1 MRSPPEA
8 GRHIP
13 LSRLLL
19 LAFSATAGVTVEFY
33 DFFLYGYAA
42 ASAFPATFFPNLP
55 PTEALVF
62 SYLAFGAGFPA
73 RLVGAFVFG
82 HFGDRI
88 GRKSAFIINISLVGL
103 TTCLTG
109 LLPGYASLGIM
120 APILLVALRIL
131 QGIGL
136 GGEFG
141 GASALLSEFGA
152 TRRSRAFW
160 TSLANLGIAFGGILA
175 SAVLLLFSD
184 NFAAGGWR
192 VAMLLSAVIVIPAL
206 LARYRL
212 ADSPLFERV
221 KEREQVARLPSVA
234 VFRTH
239 ASRIVLLA
247 LVFAFQQMDGY
258 ISGTYIISFMN
269 FAGIPLAT
277 TAMLL
282 LVGRIGDAAGIIIS
296 GPTANRLKRR
306 GVATIAMA
314 LTTALSLPF
323 VLAILGRRIAI
334 IGVLQF
340 FITFLGVGVLHGLAP
355 ILTSES
361 FPTKFRYSGAGIA
374 FNLSAIFGGMV
385 APSLLAGLIGA
396 DVGRRWY
403 YVPVVYAIYCAV
415 GMLALAFISE
425 TRDVDLER
433 LDGASST
440 TGGARAKE
448 QPVGMD

>member
-141 GASALLSEFGA
+141 GASALLAEFGA

-192 VAMLLSAVIVIPAL
+192 VAMLLSAVIVISAL

>member
-141 GASALLSEFGA
+141 GASALLAEFGA

-323 VLAILGRRIAI
+323 VLAILGRRVAI

>member
-1 MRSPPEA
+1 M
-8 GRHIP
+8 
-13 LSRLLL
+13 SRLLL

-42 ASAFPATFFPNLP
+42 ASAFPAIFFPNLP

-73 RLVGAFVFG
+73 RLLGAFVFG
-82 HFGDRI
+82 HFGDRV
-88 GRKSAFIINISLVGL
+88 GRKFAFIINISLVGL
-103 TTCLTG
+103 TSCLTG
-109 LLPGYASLGIM
+109 LLPGYATLGIA
-120 APILLVALRIL
+120 APILLVVLRIL

-141 GASALLSEFGA
+141 GASALLAEFGA

-160 TSLANLGIAFGGILA
+160 TSLANLGIALGGILA

-184 NFAAGGWR
+184 SFAAGGWR
-192 VAMLLSAVIVIPAL
+192 IAMLLSAVIVIPAL

-239 ASRIVLLA
+239 GPRIVLLA

-282 LVGRIGDAAGIIIS
+282 LVGRVGDAAGIIIS
-296 GPTANRLKRR
+296 GPTANLLKRR
-306 GVATIAMA
+306 GVALIAMA
-314 LTTALSLPF
+314 LTTALSVPF
-323 VLAILGRRIAI
+323 VLAILGGHIAI
-334 IGVLQF
+334 IAVLQF
-340 FITFLGVGVLHGLAP
+340 FITFLGVGILHGLAP

-361 FPTKFRYSGAGIA
+361 FPTKFRYSGGGIA
-374 FNLSAIFGGMV
+374 FNLSAIFGGMI

-396 DVGRRWY
+396 DVARRWY
-403 YVPVVYAIYCAV
+403 YLPVVYAIYCAV
-415 GMLALAFISE
+415 GMAALAFITE
-425 TRDVDLER
+425 TRDVDLEKIDQENLTVR
-433 LDGASST
+433 AASS
-440 TGGARAKE
+440 
-448 QPVGMD
+448 

>member
-1 MRSPPEA
+1 
-8 GRHIP
+8 
-13 LSRLLL
+13 
-19 LAFSATAGVTVEFY
+19 
-33 DFFLYGYAA
+33 
-42 ASAFPATFFPNLP
+42 
-55 PTEALVF
+55 
-62 SYLAFGAGFPA
+62 
-73 RLVGAFVFG
+73 VG
-82 HFGDRI
+82 
-88 GRKSAFIINISLVGL
+88 
-103 TTCLTG
+103 
-109 LLPGYASLGIM
+109 
-120 APILLVALRIL
+120 LRIL

-141 GASALLSEFGA
+141 GASALLAEFGA
-152 TRRSRAFW
+152 KRQSRAFW

-192 VAMLLSAVIVIPAL
+192 IAMLLSAVIVIPAL
-206 LARYRL
+206 LARYKL

-239 ASRIVLLA
+239 GSRIVLLA

-258 ISGTYIISFMN
+258 VSGTYIISFMN

-277 TAMLL
+277 TAVLL
-282 LVGRIGDAAGIIIS
+282 LVGRIGDAVGIIIS
-296 GPTANRLKRR
+296 GPTANVLKRR
-306 GVATIAMA
+306 GVAVIAMA
-314 LTTALSLPF
+314 FTTALSLPF
-323 VLAILGRRIAI
+323 VQTILSGRVVIIA
-334 IGVLQF
+334 VLQF

-374 FNLSAIFGGMV
+374 FNLSAIFGGMI

-403 YVPVVYAIYCAV
+403 YVPIVYAIYCAV
-415 GMLALAFISE
+415 GMVALAFVRE
-425 TRDVDLER
+425 TRYADFEK
-433 LDGASST
+433 LDDSA
-440 TGGARAKE
+440 
-448 QPVGMD
+448 